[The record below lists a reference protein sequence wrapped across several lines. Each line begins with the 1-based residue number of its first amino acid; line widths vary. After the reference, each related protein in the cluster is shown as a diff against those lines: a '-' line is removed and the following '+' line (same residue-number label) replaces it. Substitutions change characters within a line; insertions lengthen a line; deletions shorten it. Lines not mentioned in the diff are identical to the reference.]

1 MGRKLGNTQSRR
13 YLLDTSI
20 CIHLLRSNENVI
32 QKFKEVGLKSCSIT
46 DLTIFELYYG
56 AEINKDAGRG
66 VKEYKKV
73 DELIN
78 RINVISVSSYMKEI
92 AREKMRLRKQGT
104 PLEDF
109 IDLAIACTSVQN
121 NMTMVTDNT
130 RHFINVKD
138 VRLENWVSN
147 DALKN

>member
-1 MGRKLGNTQSRR
+1 MGVKSEKTQSGR

-32 QKFKEVGLKSCSIT
+32 QKFKERGLSSCSIT

-66 VKEYKKV
+66 DKEYKKV
-73 DELIN
+73 EELID
-78 RINVISVSSYMKEI
+78 RRDIISVSPYMKEI
-92 AREKMRLRKQGT
+92 AREKMRLRKQGV

-109 IDLAIACTSVQN
+109 VDLAIACTAVQN
-121 NMTMVTDNT
+121 DMTMVTDNI
-130 RHFINVKD
+130 RHFRRVQGI
-138 VRLENWVSN
+138 RLENWVER
-147 DALKN
+147 DR